1 MNKFRQFPM
10 TTWNVSNGT
19 HTKYSAILHSQ
30 CEWININICS
40 RMVNGKCFVVESVGS
55 CALLSLQNHKTL
67 SKHNMNHLRPW
78 HLYISYPYNTAS
90 FEYIAAITITSSPLP
105 HYKAKRHLW
114 ALYDIAITIATLHGS
129 VTMFILITSPPS
141 LWTAFLHFSH
151 AFQIRRK

>member
-1 MNKFRQFPM
+1 MWM
-10 TTWNVSNGT
+10 D
-19 HTKYSAILHSQ
+19 KYKHLLTYWKWKML
-30 CEWININICS
+30 CCYT
-40 RMVNGKCFVVESVGS
+40 VSVGS

-67 SKHNMNHLRPW
+67 SKNNMNHLRPW

-141 LWTAFLHFSH
+141 LWTAFLHCSH
-151 AFQIRRK
+151 AFQIRREWIEWQKKIDIFCMYAKNRRF